1 MIYLIRSY
9 GIKGKSVL
17 KIGFTDDFE
26 RRMDQYFYSNPMF
39 QIVSI
44 REGDEMLENLF
55 HRYLYFLGF
64 QYKNNGKLDEW
75 FLDVP
80 EIYQIFH
87 LSQETVEK
95 LVWRNRNEIFNIK
108 SGSSADYTMFEYL
121 YYKHMKGF
129 KGTRYEN
136 IGNKIYKTKAK
147 EIDISFWKFYIKNRE
162 KSRFK
167 EEDINI
173 IVSDFLDNYFYK
185 SGIFESK
192 MKLYCEFCDQYKDN
206 SEIMATLDHK
216 IDDLKYKGYYTF
228 YGTEGCSAK
237 SYKEVNLLRGWQ
249 NSTLDS
255 RLETMIRTKFKVG
268 GRYTMKDIK
277 AILSG
282 LYSHLGISKTA
293 KAKDLEN
300 YFKLS
305 KTKITMPDKSLEN
318 GFKLGIL

>member
-39 QIVSI
+39 QIVST
-44 REGDEMLENLF
+44 REGDEILENLF

-95 LVWRNRNEIFNIK
+95 LVWRNRNKIFTIK

-121 YYKHMKGF
+121 YYKHMKEF

-147 EIDISFWKFYIKNRE
+147 EIDISFWKFYMKNRE

-167 EEDINI
+167 EDINI
-173 IVSDFLDNYFYK
+173 IVSDFLDNHF
-185 SGIFESK
+185 SDK
-192 MKLYCEFCDQYKDN
+192 MKMYCEFCDQYKDN

-228 YGTEGCSAK
+228 YGTKGCSSRKYQEAD
-237 SYKEVNLLRGWQ
+237 LLRGWQ
-249 NSTLDS
+249 GSTLES
-255 RLETMIRTKFKVG
+255 KLETMIRTQFKVG
-268 GRYTMKDIK
+268 DRYSKADIK
-277 AILSG
+277 SILAG
-282 LYSHLGISKTA
+282 LYSQLGITKTP
-293 KAKDLEN
+293 KATDLGN
-300 YFKLS
+300 YFSLA
-305 KTKITMPDKSLEN
+305 KTRVTLPDKTVKD
-318 GFKLGIL
+318 GFRLGVL